1 MTKLRKNV
9 TVIALSAAVAVT
21 GIAGAV
27 SVKNLPAFAD
37 EGAAE
42 VNPIARYEFK
52 DASNPGKDSMG
63 SHNLIQDSAYNAT
76 LDTTNGEITFAG
88 GDDNTLKEGGSKSLT
103 SALITSGAFT
113 LAFEYKPD
121 TSNGAWSAPLG
132 FGDHDGINYF
142 SFPMQGSSLRFAA
155 KNITGGGNL
164 FGPRLTANGDADGN
178 FHKVL
183 VSVQP
188 GGKLVVYW
196 DGAVAQTE
204 ADNGGNPLS
213 YDCPE
218 NWKLTSDNTFA
229 IGALGYSVGRWDY
242 GFKGSL
248 KNVNIYNFA
257 MNKHCAAQYT
267 LNGKITQEDLD
278 YATLS
283 VKSVGAPTF
292 TGDATSETLHNGMT
306 LAQMKEKLN
315 AATAVVTLENNRHEE
330 QTETGNVVWTEVK
343 KEADKYVAHG
353 TVTVSKE
360 VDGEEETFTEKV
372 SYELTVVNIQIG
384 EPVFAGNK
392 TTDTVIDSMTEEQ
405 RLALVNK
412 ATVTLTLPSGSTEEF
427 EVTFTRGVTL
437 GGKYYVIGDVTYNGI
452 VIGEA
457 RTEIELT
464 ADDSPEFREI
474 APIAKYE
481 FKDPANPGK
490 DSMGNYDLTAV
501 VKASDQEGGHS
512 TGQQAG
518 QGVVQNGK
526 WYTDG
531 DDILAL
537 PCESDIGEHITK
549 GFTLSFRYQ
558 QTAVRAKGWS
568 TPISFGRSTWQQAQ
582 YYCGFQVDPGYA
594 DLRFVGSGIQIPKN
608 DNSGVLEAC
617 PEFYG
622 PIILN
627 NGTTAVD
634 FLEYEVT
641 LSVRPGDKIEI
652 YLNRQ
657 LANGE
662 YTYDGVKKFSY
673 PCPEKFTTANEM
685 ATFALGGWAIKGSDG
700 YDGVGLFT
708 GWLSDVSVY
717 NFAMNAE
724 QINSLWE
731 KGKVT
736 AHDMNGE
743 IVKSISNEVTFANG
757 NLLSGAQK
765 LSDNITATQALKR
778 INSAT
783 VQATF
788 EDGENGTPVLVTWKD
803 YIREGDKWYLVGMVD
818 ASDIGYA
825 SELDAKTEIRYDVTA
840 DVTKVK
846 RLVEVDSKIKN
857 GTVTVDQSQVNL
869 GDTFKITL
877 TPNDGY
883 EANSVTVEENGVERT
898 PVKNDDGTYS
908 YTVVSIGNL
917 TVTATFKEVGAGGE
931 TGNNQGGSTQNPTEE
946 KKGGCNSSVAGGLA
960 AGCAVLIAGAAI
972 TTVLVKKRKEN
983 K

>member
-1 MTKLRKNV
+1 MTRLRKNA
-9 TVIALSAAVAVT
+9 TVFALSAAVAVT

-27 SVKNLPAFAD
+27 SVKSFSAFAD
-37 EGAAE
+37 EGAE

-63 SHNLIQDSAYNAT
+63 TYNLRQGSAYNAT
-76 LDTTNGEITFAG
+76 LDTANGEITFAG
-88 GDDNTLKEGGSKSLT
+88 GDNN
-103 SALITSGAFT
+103 ALIEGTGNPLTAALQTSKALT
-113 LAFEYKPD
+113 LAFEYKVGD
-121 TSNGAWSAPLG
+121 GNGAWAAPIG
-132 FGDHDGINYF
+132 FGDVDGKNYF
-142 SFPMQGSSLRFAA
+142 SFPLENGSTLHFADSKMGNGSNLYA
-155 KNITGGGNL
+155 PTIASNIN
-164 FGPRLTANGDADGN
+164 DGN
-178 FHKVL
+178 FHKVII
-183 VSVQP
+183 SVNP
-188 GGKLVVYW
+188 GGKAYAYH
-196 DGAVAQTE
+196 DGALVNSTGAYAWNGVA
-204 ADNGGNPLS
+204 
-213 YDCPE
+213 DCPA
-218 NWKLTSDNTFA
+218 NWALNTTDNVFA
-229 IGALGYSVGRWDY
+229 IGVLKFTNNFDY
-242 GFKGSL
+242 GFKGSI

-257 MNKHCAAQYT
+257 MNKHCMTQYS

-315 AATAVVTLENNRHEE
+315 AATAVVTLENNKHET
-330 QTETGNVVWTEVK
+330 QTETGNVSWTEVK
-343 KEADKYVAHG
+343 KEADKYVAYG
-353 TVTVSKE
+353 SVSVSKE
-360 VDGEEETFTEKV
+360 VDGETETFTEQV
-372 SYELTVVNIQIG
+372 SYELTVVDIQIG
-384 EPVFAGNK
+384 EPVFTGDK
-392 TTDTVIDSMTEEQ
+392 TTGAVIDSMSEEQ

-412 ATVTLTLPSGSTEEF
+412 AKVTLTFPSGSTQEY
-427 EVTFTRGVTL
+427 EVTFTRGLTA
-437 GGKYYVIGDVTYNGI
+437 GGKYFVIGDVNYNGI
-452 VIGEA
+452 LIGEV

-464 ADDSPEFREI
+464 ADTSPEYREI

-490 DSMGNYDLTAV
+490 DSMGNYHLDAV

-512 TGQQAG
+512 TGQPAG
-518 QGVVQNGK
+518 KGEVRDGK
-526 WYTDG
+526 WYADG

-537 PCESDIGEHITK
+537 ACENDIGEKITK

-582 YYCGFQVDPGYA
+582 FYCGFQIDPGYA

-634 FLEYEVT
+634 FPEYEVT
-641 LSVRPGDKIEI
+641 VTVRPGDKIEI

-662 YTYDGVKKFSY
+662 YTYEGVKKFSY

-708 GWLSDVSVY
+708 GWLSDVSIY
-717 NFAMNAE
+717 NFAMNGD
-724 QINSLWE
+724 QINALWE
-731 KGKVT
+731 RGKVT
-736 AHDMNGE
+736 AKDMNGE
-743 IVKSISNEVTFANG
+743 IVTAISNEVKFANDS
-757 NLLSGAQK
+757 LLSGAQK

-783 VQATF
+783 VKATF
-788 EDGENGTPVLVTWKD
+788 EDGENGTDVLVTWKD
-803 YIREGDKWYLVGMVD
+803 YIREGDKWYLVGLVD

-825 SELDAKTEIRYDVTA
+825 SELDGTTQIKYDVTEQ
-840 DVTKVK
+840 VSKVK
-846 RLVEVDSKIKN
+846 RAIEVNSKIKN
-857 GTVTVDQSQVNL
+857 GSVSVDVEQANFGDTIKITVT
-869 GDTFKITL
+869 
-877 TPNDGY
+877 PNEGY
-883 EANSVTVEENGVERT
+883 EVDTVTVEENGNET
-898 PVKNDDGTYS
+898 AAVKNEDGTYS
-908 YTVVSIGNL
+908 YTVSSIGNL
-917 TVTATFKEVGAGGE
+917 TVSATFKTASQSG
-931 TGNNQGGSTQNPTEE
+931 NQGGNQGGTTTTPSEE
-946 KKGGCNSSVAGGLA
+946 GKGGCKSSVSVGMA
-960 AGCAVLIAGAAI
+960 AGCAVLVAGVLV